1 MLPTLKTNLTR
12 LFFPFLAIL
21 FFASCQKE
29 VSSDGNNNFIIPDFE
44 TKVSSSVSGF
54 VTDEN
59 DMPVMGTSVSAGSGT
74 ATTNKYGFFEIKNT
88 LVIKSAA
95 VVTVNKP
102 GYFKGIK
109 TYIAESGK
117 SAFFRIKLI
126 PKTIS
131 GSLNAA
137 TGGNV
142 TLTNGLV
149 IALPANGVVNAAT
162 NVAYTGNVN
171 VSAHWINPT
180 ASDLNQEMPG
190 DLRGISTDGSLKTL
204 TTFGMAAVELTGA
217 SGELLQIAT
226 GQKATLT
233 MPIPAAILSN
243 APATIPL
250 WSFDEAKGLWKEEG
264 QAIKT
269 GNTYVGDVS
278 HFSFWNCDV
287 PNNYVQFN
295 CTVKNSDGI
304 PIPYVMVKISVV
316 GSPYNAGYG
325 FTDSSG
331 YTGGAIPNNAQ
342 LLLEIFSGYS
352 SCMPVYSQNFSTTN
366 TNISLGVLTVNSSIN
381 TATVTGSVTNCTNN
395 PVTNGYIIT
404 QINNQYYRHELSNTG
419 TFNFATLLCNNTANA
434 TFIAEDYTSFQQSTP
449 LNQTIVAGANAIG
462 NLQACGISIQQFISY
477 TVNGGSPIEF
487 IFPTDS
493 LGHYGNGSTTI
504 NTIYGSRNVATPSDF
519 VNFSFTNAGMAVGV
533 VQQLQNFSSTQ
544 SGTQTTIA
552 TAINV
557 NITEYGAVGE
567 FMAGNF
573 TGTVTIPGPTPV
585 NNVIVCT
592 FRVRRS
598 F

>member
-1 MLPTLKTNLTR
+1 MITTLKTNVTR
-12 LFFPFLAIL
+12 LILPILAIL
-21 FFASCQKE
+21 IFASCQKE
-29 VSSDGNNNFIIPDFE
+29 IDTDTGNVIVLPDFD

-59 DMPVMGTSVSAGSGT
+59 DAPVMGSTVSAGTGS
-74 ATTNKYGFFEIKNT
+74 ATTDKYGYFEINDAQ
-88 LVIKSAA
+88 VVKSAA

-131 GSLNAA
+131 GTVSAA

-180 ASDLNQEMPG
+180 ASDLSQEMPG
-190 DLRGISTDGSLKTL
+190 DLRGIATDGSLKTL

-269 GNTYVGDVS
+269 GSNYVGDVS

-304 PIPYVMVKISVV
+304 PISNAVVKISVV

-325 FTDSSG
+325 YTDSSG

-342 LLLEIFSGYS
+342 LLLEVFTSYACGTA
-352 SCMPVYSQNFSTTN
+352 VYSQNFSTTN
-366 TNISLGVLTVNSSIN
+366 ANISLGIITINS
-381 TATVTGSVTNCTNN
+381 TLGVATISGTVTNCTNN
-395 PVTNGYIIT
+395 PVSNGYIIS
-404 QINNQYYRHELSNTG
+404 QIDNMYFRHELSNTG
-419 TFNFATLLCNNTANA
+419 SFNFTTLICNNTANA
-434 TFIAEDYTSFQQSTP
+434 IFIAEDLTSLQQSTP
-449 LNQTIVAGANAIG
+449 LNQTIVTGANAIG
-462 NLQACGISIQQFISY
+462 NLQACGVSIQQFISY
-477 TVNGGSPIEF
+477 TVNGGTPIEF
-487 IFPTDS
+487 TYPTDS
-493 LGHYGNGSTTI
+493 LGHYGNGSTSL
-504 NTIYGSRNVATPSDF
+504 NTIFGSDNTATNSF
-519 VNFSFTNAGMAVGV
+519 INFSFTNTGIAVGS
-533 VQQLQNFSSTQ
+533 VQLLQNFSSTQ
-544 SGTQTTIA
+544 AGTQTTFA
-552 TAINV
+552 TPINV